1 MAHTEGI
8 RHGTRY
14 VFARKFRKHGMPA
27 PSLSLRTFR
36 IGDIVE
42 IKVNGA
48 VHRGMPHRVY
58 QGQTGVVWNVTP
70 RAVGILIKR
79 RVNNHISP
87 KRIYVRTEHV
97 FPSKSRDE
105 FKARVAQ
112 NFQAHLDAK
121 KKGIA
126 LSTPLKRLP
135 AQPKEAHVVK
145 PENIQ
150 TITNAPFRE
159 DW

>member
-48 VHRGMPHRVY
+48 IHRGMPHRVY

-105 FKARVAQ
+105 FIARVKA
-112 NFQAHLDAK
+112 NHQAHVDAK
-121 KKGIA
+121 AKGVKV
-126 LSTPLKRLP
+126 PVLKRLP
-135 AQPKEAHVVK
+135 AQPCEAHVVK
-145 PENIQ
+145 PEQIQ

-159 DW
+159 NW